1 VRQYLKP
8 QQQINLMMNNDL
20 MVSVCCTTYNH
31 KPFIAQTIESFLMQQ
46 TNFQFEIV
54 VGDDCSTDGTSA
66 VLETFREKYPTKIKV
81 LSAPQNIGAHRNMIN
96 TANSC
101 KGKYLALCDGDDYW
115 TDPYKLQKQVD
126 FLEQNPE
133 YIICC
138 HYTRVI
144 DTDNNTLYVEPKPV
158 PLVHTYYDLLVGKQ
172 VETKTA
178 TVVYHNI
185 AAVNQVFQMPW
196 FINCYA
202 GDKLLKLFATFNTG
216 RKIYVIPEV
225 MSCYRNHA
233 GGVWSMIRTEA
244 RMEMMISDFNLIIK
258 NFSYRAVHKK
268 RLLLLYI
275 KRYLLFELKRFRV
288 LKAYNT
294 MKYLLQPLLVIFIV
308 YNIVA

>member
-1 VRQYLKP
+1 
-8 QQQINLMMNNDL
+8 MNNDL

-66 VLETFREKYPTKIKV
+66 VLETFREKYPTKVKV
-81 LSAPQNIGAHRNMIN
+81 LSPPQNIGAHRNMIN
-96 TANSC
+96 TANAC

-144 DTDNNTLYVEPKPV
+144 DINNNTIHVDPKPV
-158 PLVHTYYDLLVGKQ
+158 PLVYTYYDLLVGKQ

-185 AAVNQVFQMPW
+185 PAVNQVFQQPW
-196 FINCYA
+196 YIKCYA

-225 MSCYRNHA
+225 MSCYRNHT
-233 GGVWSMIRTEA
+233 GGIWSMIRNDA

-258 NFSYRAVHKK
+258 TFSYRAVHKK

-275 KRYLLFELKRFRV
+275 KKYLLFELKRFRV

-308 YNIVA
+308 YNTVA